1 MTVQRTR
8 RGIDVSD
15 NQKVIDW
22 GKVKA
27 AGVAFAVLRSVRGS
41 GKTDYQF
48 HNNLAG
54 VRAQG
59 IPFDVYKYSYG
70 TTPEKQKTEAQQV
83 VDLLKSCGVED
94 CTVWWDMEDKTLR
107 QLGKEKLTA
116 LIKVAK
122 VIIEAAGYEFGIYC
136 NVDWYK
142 NVLDPTAFSCRFW
155 VARYPSKK

>member
-48 HNNLAG
+48 HNNLLELG
-54 VRAQG
+54 RRG
-59 IPFDVYKYSYG
+59 FRFDVYS
-70 TTPEKQKTEAQQV
+70 TATEPHRKNRRRKHSQV

-107 QLGKEKLTA
+107 SWGKEEVTHL
-116 LIKVAK
+116 
-122 VIIEAAGYEFGIYC
+122 
-136 NVDWYK
+136 
-142 NVLDPTAFSCRFW
+142 
-155 VARYPSKK
+155 

>member
-107 QLGKEKLTA
+107 LLGKEKLTA

-122 VIIEAAGYEFGIYC
+122 VIIDSSRR
-136 NVDWYK
+136 V
-142 NVLDPTAFSCRFW
+142 
-155 VARYPSKK
+155 